1 MTTHSTPKPNRSK
14 PKDDDPQE
22 IPESLHHLPRDVGWM
37 LLVTGLVSELGMP
50 GVPPFWIAGLMI
62 LWPETGQKIAKPM
75 ARRFPKAYG
84 QSMKLIHRFVDDLDR
99 RYPQSARKSATPE
112 SRSP

>member
-1 MTTHSTPKPNRSK
+1 
-14 PKDDDPQE
+14 
-22 IPESLHHLPRDVGWM
+22 M

-99 RYPQSARKSATPE
+99 RYPQSAKKSVTPE
-112 SRSP
+112 SSSP